1 MIRAVAGIIRI
12 NNDFL
17 LLKHNKLNVLTPPG
31 GKIESGETPENCMKR
46 ELKEEVGL
54 KLNNKDLLLIDK
66 RLTTISGLPYL
77 LYTFFINKTIEYNE
91 PKNLE
96 PDKHKD
102 VSWYSFDELS
112 KKDKS
117 ELSLSC
123 QLMLDK
129 NKYIDE
135 YIDIE
140 ENDVKVK
147 RKYEKKTSMT
157 FREYYYETKC
167 KRIPDDFEN
176 KLNEYKSTNNYHD
189 AINLLIE
196 YIGNNFIGSTKCPDI
211 IKEWLLKKE
220 TKC

>member
-12 NNDFL
+12 NDDFL

-46 ELKEEVGL
+46 ELKEEIGL
-54 KLNNKDLLLIDK
+54 KVNNKDLLLIDK

-96 PDKHKD
+96 PNKHKD

-112 KKDKS
+112 KKDKT

-140 ENDVKVK
+140 VNDVKVK
-147 RKYEKKTSMT
+147 RKYEKKEYIT
-157 FREYYYETKC
+157 FREFMRRGKLEKENIKC
-167 KRIPDDFEN
+167 
-176 KLNEYKSTNNYHD
+176 
-189 AINLLIE
+189 
-196 YIGNNFIGSTKCPDI
+196 
-211 IKEWLLKKE
+211 
-220 TKC
+220 